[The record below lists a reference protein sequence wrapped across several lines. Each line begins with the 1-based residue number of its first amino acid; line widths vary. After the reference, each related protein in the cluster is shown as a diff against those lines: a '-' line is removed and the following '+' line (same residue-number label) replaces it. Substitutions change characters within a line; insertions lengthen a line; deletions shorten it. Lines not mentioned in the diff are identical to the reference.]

1 MFLIDGK
8 TIKTFPFKAGT
19 WNNFAIQADFDK
31 KKVAL
36 YHSVNA
42 DPLKLVVPLTATT
55 TMENKDFHVGALRLP
70 LEDQKTQSPGASDF
84 LYSGIYIEKDTLC
97 VKISGCK

>member
-1 MFLIDGK
+1 MFQIDGK
-8 TIKTFPFKAGT
+8 QKKTFPFKTGT
-19 WNNFAIQADFDK
+19 WNNFAVQADFDQ

-36 YHSVNA
+36 YHSV
-42 DPLKLVVPLTATT
+42 DGDDLKLVEPLQET
-55 TMENKDFHVGALRLP
+55 TMIANKDFHVGALRLP
-70 LEDQKTQSPGASDF
+70 LDDQKTQSPGASDF